1 MGFLYQWLWVRIL
14 HGVPKFRR
22 TKCSDSY
29 YVYSACMVRL
39 RSITRLMMKKSKC
52 VGIAWKKLSKPS
64 PLRWHL
70 PNVLRHI
77 RPRWDNKLGGV
88 FLFLLVDAMADKVQA
103 KKDLEFC
110 SAELSKYQNLSR
122 SGLTLNEMRT
132 IDGIMIK
139 LKERINNLR
148 TALYA

>member
-1 MGFLYQWLWVRIL
+1 MSNLHFLFAERITAHKTPL
-14 HGVPKFRR
+14 ICIIGGVFIF
-22 TKCSDSY
+22 
-29 YVYSACMVRL
+29 L
-39 RSITRLMMKKSKC
+39 
-52 VGIAWKKLSKPS
+52 
-64 PLRWHL
+64 
-70 PNVLRHI
+70 
-77 RPRWDNKLGGV
+77 LGGV
-88 FLFLLVDAMADKVQA
+88 MTDKVQA

>member
-1 MGFLYQWLWVRIL
+1 MVVGSNPTWRAKIQENKMLQFLLCLFGL
-14 HGVPKFRR
+14 HGATEIDYTIDDEEIKVCRDCLKECWDPRHFG
-22 TKCSDSY
+22 
-29 YVYSACMVRL
+29 CM
-39 RSITRLMMKKSKC
+39 
-52 VGIAWKKLSKPS
+52 
-64 PLRWHL
+64 L

-88 FLFLLVDAMADKVQA
+88 FLFLLVDVMADKVQA

-122 SGLTLNEMRT
+122 SGLTRDEMLA

-139 LKERINNLR
+139 LKERVKNLR
-148 TALYA
+148 TTLCDN